1 MRSGNMQI
9 GSKDIL
15 AEFYRE
21 KRFSNYMIGEIHVV
35 DSRLVPNSRRDD
47 FEDGPLRDDFHVCF
61 IREIGIPFSRKIREL
76 SQERS
81 KARKLGD
88 MNMLC
93 ERANRV
99 LECGYFAE
107 SQKQELAMKLLEVS
121 EREKHGQMKDAIDD
135 LAQRL
140 AVTRHVLDNGNS
152 MRFSDTTGV
161 LKSIFETIY
170 DGISS
175 KIEAEALIEKILREI
190 QPNVD
195 T

>member
-107 SQKQELAMKLLEVS
+107 SQKQEIVRKLLEVYDQEQDS
-121 EREKHGQMKDAIDD
+121 LVKGDIENLVHSIMAS
-135 LAQRL
+135 
-140 AVTRHVLDNGNS
+140 RHVLDNGHRV
-152 MRFSDTTGV
+152 RFGDTTDA

-170 DGISS
+170 DGMSS
-175 KIEAEALIEKILREI
+175 KIEAETLMEKILGEI
-190 QPNVD
+190 QSDPD